1 MRKAIA
7 AAVVAAS
14 VTTGACGHRGSGNS
28 GPVTD
33 RNFQV
38 GGFDRLDLAGAYD
51 ATVRT
56 GAAPSVHA
64 RGGQNVLDQLVVEV
78 KDGTLRIYPK
88 ERHDLFHW
96 GWGSHNSK
104 VALTITVPGL
114 KAAELA
120 GSGGIHIDR
129 VTGDSFEGSVA
140 GSGDLNVDRVEVGNF
155 KLGIAGSGD
164 AKAVA
169 GTARSVKYEIAGSG
183 GIDAKGVAA
192 EDASVSI
199 AGSGDVSA
207 HATKT
212 ADVSIM
218 GSGDVDL
225 TGGAKCTISKAG
237 SGDVRCS

>member
-1 MRKAIA
+1 MHKAIA
-7 AAVVAAS
+7 AGLLAAAMA
-14 VTTGACGHRGSGNS
+14 TSGCARS
-28 GPVTD
+28 QAPGPVVE

-38 GGFDRLDLAGAYD
+38 GGFDRLELAGAYE

-56 GAAPSVHA
+56 GSAPSVRA
-64 RGGQNVLDQLVVEV
+64 KGGQNLLDQLVVEV
-78 KDGTLRIYPK
+78 KGGTLEIHPR
-88 ERHDLFHW
+88 ERHGFHW
-96 GWGSHNSK
+96 GWGGHHDK
-104 VALTITVPGL
+104 VELTITVPAL
-114 KAAELA
+114 RAAELA
-120 GSGGIHIDR
+120 GSGGIHIDH

-140 GSGDLNVDRVEVGNF
+140 GSGDLNVDRVEVANL
-155 KLGIAGSGD
+155 KIGIAGSGD
-164 AKAVA
+164 AKAAA
-169 GTARSVKYEIAGSG
+169 GSARSVKYDIAGSG

-212 ADVSIM
+212 AKVDIA

-225 TGGAKCTISKAG
+225 TGGAKCTISKMG